1 MTSLRRAK
9 ERHHHRRQDQE
20 AWLTFSAAKPAG
32 TPSDGFG
39 ALEGLSEIK
48 LAPGA
53 GVAMAPHRDAEVIT
67 YVREG
72 CLTFEDQRGNRGLI
86 QAGQY
91 RRAITRSGV
100 HQREANASRS
110 DEVHFFQIWL
120 PPSQLDIH
128 PGQEQKRFSTAD
140 RRGALR
146 VVASPDAR
154 NGSLLIH
161 QEVLVLSA
169 LLDPGQ
175 HVVHEL
181 AANRRAWLH
190 LVHGAV
196 TLSDLAM
203 TAGDGAG
210 ISSERALSLTARE
223 DAELLLIEL
232 DEFPLAPCR
241 TGLAQPPNAGPRA

>member
-1 MTSLRRAK
+1 MNSLRRAK
-9 ERHHHRRQDQE
+9 ERHHDRLQDQE
-20 AWLTFSAAKPAG
+20 SWLTFHPQKPAS
-32 TPSDGFG
+32 TPFDCFG
-39 ALEGLSEIK
+39 ALEGLNEIK

-53 GVAMAPHRDAEVIT
+53 GVAMAPQRDAEVIT

-72 CLTFEDQRGNRGLI
+72 CLAFEDERGKRGLI

-91 RRAITRSGV
+91 RRAIMRRGV

-110 DEVHFFQIWL
+110 DGVHFFQIWL

-161 QEVLVLSA
+161 QEVVILSA

-181 AANRRAWLH
+181 ASNRKAWLH
-190 LVHGAV
+190 LVRGAV
-196 TLSDLAM
+196 TLSDITMA
-203 TAGDGAG
+203 TGDGAG
-210 ISSERALSLTARE
+210 VTSERALSLTARE
-223 DAELLLIEL
+223 EAELLLIEL
-232 DEFPLAPCR
+232 DEFPLASCR